1 MRKINSQLPFSLQH
15 VSLYKLSFHH
25 TRTRPP
31 FMLRKCSCLSE
42 RGMTMRACAFTIFQ
56 KAKMAATSQYRR
68 ISQQVN
74 WTIVICTFLF
84 LLTRLAT
91 ERKQEEICREFSL
104 RLMKIIRLPR
114 WVKSYTNLSKH
125 FFTWQR
131 ALREENFTKVRNKL
145 STIVVIFAN
154 FPAKIPLPR
163 KSSLLHIKTCD

>member
-68 ISQQVN
+68 ISQQYDSIINRIGIPYVLRLCYPK
-74 WTIVICTFLF
+74 TLPPIFDSFGFCSSLF
-84 LLTRLAT
+84 LPW
-91 ERKQEEICREFSL
+91 E
-104 RLMKIIRLPR
+104 
-114 WVKSYTNLSKH
+114 
-125 FFTWQR
+125 
-131 ALREENFTKVRNKL
+131 
-145 STIVVIFAN
+145 
-154 FPAKIPLPR
+154 AKIHYCFSGCKQRTLAKDLPHER
-163 KSSLLHIKTCD
+163 EI

>member
-1 MRKINSQLPFSLQH
+1 MNAVLKHNGFPGSRCFQIENTGS
-15 VSLYKLSFHH
+15 KLKEN
-25 TRTRPP
+25 T
-31 FMLRKCSCLSE
+31 
-42 RGMTMRACAFTIFQ
+42 G
-56 KAKMAATSQYRR
+56 
-68 ISQQVN
+68 ISQITELSIVN

-163 KSSLLHIKTCD
+163 KSSLLHIKTCDWRKVWENLICMQ